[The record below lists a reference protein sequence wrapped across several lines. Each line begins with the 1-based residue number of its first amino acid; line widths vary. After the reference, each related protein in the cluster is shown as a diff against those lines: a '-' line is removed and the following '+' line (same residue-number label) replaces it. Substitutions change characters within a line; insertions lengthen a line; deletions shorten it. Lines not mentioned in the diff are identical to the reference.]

1 MKAWWKSKTFWINL
15 ASLGVAAALDE
26 PNGETMVQILA
37 VANLILRFFTSQAIG
52 VRDD

>member
-26 PNGETMVQILA
+26 PNGATMAQILA
-37 VANLILRFFTSQAIG
+37 VANLILRFFTSQPVG